1 MRPAF
6 PRRFL
11 AIRLIP
17 GPVARALC
25 SLALPASAPL
35 LAAAASATARPNLLL
50 IFTDQQHARALSAA
64 GNPHLR
70 TPHMDSLARRGV
82 RFTQAYCTS
91 PVCGPSRASMVT
103 GLMPSEAGVD
113 YNDQSLRP
121 HVQTVGELLRTGGYR
136 TVWAGKWHLPESYP
150 QRAAARPE
158 RKAIRGFEV
167 LPFWDP
173 QQPRWML
180 GADTDPPLT
189 DAVVDL
195 LARHD
200 RRQPLFLA
208 VSYHNPHDIC
218 FFPRKAGWETETQQ
232 ELEIRHY
239 GFKHRLPEPIG
250 IHPDKLTSLPP
261 LPANFRRSPDE
272 PEFLTDKRL
281 HHDSYGVETKFAAAF
296 TAREWQAYLNAYYR
310 LTERVDAE
318 IGRLLAAVRRHGYAE
333 HTLIVFTSDHGDGA
347 AAHEWA
353 AKLSLYQESVNVPLI
368 VVPPAGLP
376 AGRVDDRALVSLAD
390 LVPTFC
396 DYAGVEPP
404 PRLAGRSLRP
414 VLENPAAPWRDF
426 LVTELADYKPDPS
439 RRGRMVRTAQYKY
452 NHYTT
457 GRNPEQL
464 FDLAA
469 DPGETRNLASDPAR
483 TATLEEHRRLLRT
496 WVRDRGDTYPPA
508 STSAP
513 SSPPP

>member
-1 MRPAF
+1 MRPASVRPF
-6 PRRFL
+6 PAASLLL
-11 AIRLIP
+11 AFAALANLP
-17 GPVARALC
+17 SAR
-25 SLALPASAPL
+25 
-35 LAAAASATARPNLLL
+35 LAAAAPARPNILLV
-50 IFTDQQHARALSAA
+50 FTDQQHARAMSAA

-70 TPHMDSLARRGV
+70 TPHLDALARRGV

-91 PVCGPSRASMVT
+91 PVCGPSRASLVT

-121 HVQTVGELLRTGGYR
+121 EVPTVGELLRAAGYR

-150 QRAAARPE
+150 QRAAAKGARRE
-158 RKAIRGFEV
+158 IRGFEV

-180 GADTDPPLT
+180 GAETDPPLT
-189 DAVVDL
+189 DAVVDF

-200 RRQPLFLA
+200 RRQPLLLA

-218 FFPRKAGWETETQQ
+218 FFPRKAGWETDTVK

-250 IHPDKLTSLPP
+250 IHPDQLTDLPP

-272 PEFLTDKRL
+272 PEFLTTKRL
-281 HHDSYGVETKFAAAF
+281 HHDSYGVETRFAATF
-296 TAREWQAYLNAYYR
+296 TPREWQAYLNAYYR

-318 IGRLLAAVRRHGYAE
+318 IGRLLAAVRRHGYDDN
-333 HTLIVFTSDHGDGA
+333 TLIVFTSDHGDGA

-368 VVPPAGLP
+368 VVPPGGRA

-396 DYAGVEPP
+396 EVAGITPP

-414 VLENPAAPWRDF
+414 LLTEPAAPWRDF

-439 RRGRMVRTAQYKY
+439 RRGRLVRTARYKY
-452 NHYTT
+452 NHYTA

-469 DPGETRNLASDPAR
+469 DPGEVRNLAADPAHH
-483 TATLEEHRRLLRT
+483 ASLEEHRRLLRA
-496 WVRDRGDTYPPA
+496 WVRERGDTYPPA
-508 STSAP
+508 AP
-513 SSPPP
+513 AASGR